1 MTGGLSALIAISLMG
16 ARDGVEFVDGKRR
29 APEGQSAALREVA
42 MRAFLDNLPR
52 P

>member
-1 MTGGLSALIAISLMG
+1 MLASASQLKAGLATQLAGRVPTL
-16 ARDGVEFVDGKRR
+16 
-29 APEGQSAALREVA
+29 EGQSAALREVA

>member
-1 MTGGLSALIAISLMG
+1 MLASASQLKAGLATQLAGLVPAL
-16 ARDGVEFVDGKRR
+16 
-29 APEGQSAALREVA
+29 EGQSAALREVA